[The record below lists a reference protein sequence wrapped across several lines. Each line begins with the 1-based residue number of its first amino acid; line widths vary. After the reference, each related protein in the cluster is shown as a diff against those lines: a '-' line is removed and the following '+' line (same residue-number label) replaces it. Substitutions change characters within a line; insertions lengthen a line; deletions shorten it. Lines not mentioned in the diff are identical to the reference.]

1 MWLLLAHG
9 ARNRNRT
16 LVISISFSLS
26 NAQIFSQ
33 ICSQFL
39 TNWLSLFRGPG
50 KTFRVEMQN
59 IFFCK
64 LEPHHALNVSRH
76 FPAPGPYWHSRMWLK
91 CPPRPRTPREA
102 ASATS
107 SVKPS
112 IISKLGV
119 ISPQP
124 LHPHLTYG
132 NDHFLCFITYYI
144 SHPYPF
150 CQCLSR
156 IRFFH

>member
-76 FPAPGPYWHSRMWLK
+76 FPASGTLLAQSHVAKMPSSSTDTQGSSLSHLL
-91 CPPRPRTPREA
+91 REA
-102 ASATS
+102 LYHLQTRCNLSTAPSSA
-107 SVKPS
+107 
-112 IISKLGV
+112 
-119 ISPQP
+119 
-124 LHPHLTYG
+124 PHLWQWSFSLLYHLL
-132 NDHFLCFITYYI
+132 HFTSL
-144 SHPYPF
+144 SLLSVSEPY
-150 CQCLSR
+150 
-156 IRFFH
+156 